1 MLRGTK
7 SYIVKDNIY
16 LKLKIRY
23 TNQNIFKE
31 KVETVLRLNSIEL
44 YVRKIVV
51 RLAITVEEVE
61 SIIDR
66 NIRK

>member
-7 SYIVKDNIY
+7 SYIVKHNIY

-31 KVETVLRLNSIEL
+31 KVETVLRINSIEL
-44 YVRKIVV
+44 YVRQIVV

>member
-7 SYIVKDNIY
+7 SYIVKDNIN

-44 YVRKIVV
+44 YVRQIVV